1 MKINE
6 QDILTTQKMLKENPF
21 VVPEGYFDSF
31 RSDAAGRI
39 HAKSSTGWS
48 RKIAP
53 YIAVAASLAILLG
66 IVSTLFQ
73 SIPESFSEEDY
84 ILFSD
89 NMIRIDLE
97 EDSVTEQF
105 AEAELYDED
114 IIEYLIYIGESPES
128 IELSK

>member
-39 HAKSSTGWS
+39 RPKSSTGWS

-66 IVSTLFQ
+66 VGTTLFH

>member
-39 HAKSSTGWS
+39 RTKSSTGWS